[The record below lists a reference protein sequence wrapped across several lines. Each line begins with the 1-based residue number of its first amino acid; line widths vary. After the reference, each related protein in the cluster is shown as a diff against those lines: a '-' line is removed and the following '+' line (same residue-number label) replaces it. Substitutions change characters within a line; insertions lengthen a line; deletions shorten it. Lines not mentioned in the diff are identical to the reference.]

1 MEAVERKLVHELAKQ
16 SGELRR
22 DAETLLERASV
33 IEMRLKQIAEAN
45 PEPFVPSTDPK
56 KLPGFR
62 HG

>member
-1 MEAVERKLVHELAKQ
+1 MDPTERKIIHELAKQ

-33 IEMRLKQIAEAN
+33 IEMRLKQLAEAN

-56 KLPGFR
+56 RLPGFR

>member
-1 MEAVERKLVHELAKQ
+1 MEPAERKIVHELAKQ
-16 SGELRR
+16 SGEMRR

-33 IEMRLKQIAEAN
+33 IEMRLKQLAEAN

-56 KLPGFR
+56 RLKGFR